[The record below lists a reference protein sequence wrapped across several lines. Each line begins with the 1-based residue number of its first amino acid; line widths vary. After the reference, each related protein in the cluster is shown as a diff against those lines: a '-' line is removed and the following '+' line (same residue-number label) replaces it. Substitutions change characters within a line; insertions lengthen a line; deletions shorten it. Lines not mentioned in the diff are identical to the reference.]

1 MSKVKSI
8 DALMKYLRNT
18 HGINIAGSIHK
29 RKLRNIGY
37 YHGYKGYRFIKLPSR
52 KIPYT
57 DFNEILS
64 VNSFDMALKALFYPQ
79 IMFIETA
86 LKNYVL
92 EIVLKQGKTD
102 SFETIYE
109 ILLTNY
115 KSIELAQKIIRRH

>member
-1 MSKVKSI
+1 
-8 DALMKYLRNT
+8 
-18 HGINIAGSIHK
+18 
-29 RKLRNIGY
+29 
-37 YHGYKGYRFIKLPSR
+37 
-52 KIPYT
+52 
-57 DFNEILS
+57 
-64 VNSFDMALKALFYPQ
+64 MALKALFYPQ

-92 EIVLKQGKTD
+92 EIVLKQGKND